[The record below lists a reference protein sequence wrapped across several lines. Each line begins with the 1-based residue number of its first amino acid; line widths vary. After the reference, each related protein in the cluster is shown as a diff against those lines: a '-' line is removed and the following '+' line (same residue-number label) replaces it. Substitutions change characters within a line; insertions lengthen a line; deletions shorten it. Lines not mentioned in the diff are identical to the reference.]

1 MIMVKHVLKDGT
13 PVDDIAGHVIKAAD
27 HPLLY
32 EVIDRISKAGDA
44 NAVIS
49 ASD

>member
-32 EVIDRISKAGDA
+32 EVIDRISKAGDEYEP
-44 NAVIS
+44 IS
-49 ASD
+49 TSN